1 MRKDLFCING
11 SNNGVRGH
19 YDVAARETH
28 DFDDENNECSS
39 SIDGNKQ
46 VLQSRSTLDT
56 ATDSSLVVVLDM
68 DECIIH
74 SQFLTVTSECD
85 NYRQYEADRPQ
96 SQAFKYDEEP
106 QSIIPSSCESFRLSL
121 PDGDQV
127 HVNKRPKLDAFLRE
141 VTSRYQ
147 TYIFTA
153 AMEVYASPLL
163 DKLDPDGSMF
173 CGRFYREH
181 CTFDSS
187 LGVYVKDL
195 NNIRLHKKEQ
205 NSETDTMNLFDEKKV
220 VLVDNNP
227 YSFMANP
234 QNGILVS
241 NFYDDPRDDTLQ
253 AVVELLNEL
262 DSVDDVRP
270 VLDEK
275 FGLEQALKEIARTPG
290 YWK

>member
-28 DFDDENNECSS
+28 VFDDENNECSS

-121 PDGDQV
+121 PDGAKV
-127 HVNKRPKLDAFLRE
+127 GCLPTGGNKSVSNLYFHC
-141 VTSRYQ
+141 S
-147 TYIFTA
+147 
-153 AMEVYASPLL
+153 
-163 DKLDPDGSMF
+163 DGSL
-173 CGRFYREH
+173 RF
-181 CTFDSS
+181 SS
-187 LGVYVKDL
+187 
-195 NNIRLHKKEQ
+195 
-205 NSETDTMNLFDEKKV
+205 
-220 VLVDNNP
+220 
-227 YSFMANP
+227 A
-234 QNGILVS
+234 
-241 NFYDDPRDDTLQ
+241 
-253 AVVELLNEL
+253 
-262 DSVDDVRP
+262 
-270 VLDEK
+270 
-275 FGLEQALKEIARTPG
+275 
-290 YWK
+290 